1 MQLVIDERANAE
13 QRNALTTI
21 LTGGETDEMATVW
34 WILSA
39 MCPNKLETLF
49 RPIEFDVDVE
59 ARRGRFSVPGIVET
73 VGEPIRNPVT
83 GAEHRARI
91 ELPHGFEYRVA
102 EMGSATTRACLRMV
116 DISTAGTPSLVQSL
130 DVGKNGADV
139 YFPAVTIDA
148 AGNTFFAY
156 SVSSASMFASAAA
169 GEIQAGVVTGTQ
181 VYEAGQQTYG
191 GTRWGDYSGISIDPT
206 TGQVWAAAEYSAL
219 GSSHDWGTAAGN
231 FSA

>member
-1 MQLVIDERANAE
+1 MAVEWRVKGTELGNCNCAYGCPCQFNALPTHGDCRGLFAYQIEDGHFGAVRLDGLRAVGMFSWPGPIHEGNGTMQLVIDERANAE

-91 ELPHGFEYRVA
+91 DLPHGFEYRVA
-102 EMGSATTRACLRMV
+102 EMGSATTRATGAIPL
-116 DISTAGTPSLVQSL
+116 AGLE
-130 DVGKNGADV
+130 
-139 YFPAVTIDA
+139 
-148 AGNTFFAY
+148 NTYGQFAHLHL
-156 SVSSASMFASAAA
+156 SNK
-169 GEIQAGVVTGTQ
+169 GVV
-181 VYEAGQQTYG
+181 
-191 GTRWGDYSGISIDPT
+191 D
-206 TGQVWAAAEYSAL
+206 
-219 GSSHDWGTAAGN
+219 
-231 FSA
+231 